1 MIHILVT
8 RLPIKSPIEYMPYL
22 CVLEGKKFSLFV
34 SLGIYN
40 EKCGFSKISEGEY
53 QPWVVGN

>member
-1 MIHILVT
+1 
-8 RLPIKSPIEYMPYL
+8 MPYI

-34 SLGIYN
+34 TLGIYN

-53 QPWVVGN
+53 RPRVVGNRNSAAGDTGSKTSYF